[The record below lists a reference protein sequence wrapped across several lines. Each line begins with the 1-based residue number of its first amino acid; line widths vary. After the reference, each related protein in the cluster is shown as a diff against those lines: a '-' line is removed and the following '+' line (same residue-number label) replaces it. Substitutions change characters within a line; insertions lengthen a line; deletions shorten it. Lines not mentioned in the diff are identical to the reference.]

1 MCETETNMGMIADS
15 IQNPFLATVQLTGTD
30 IAGYVSAAL
39 AKRGYSG
46 ITVKYDYS
54 DNGANYDRFA
64 TPTTSV
70 VLTGTKGGQSETEK
84 VTLDQLRQLVADE
97 LRADGH
103 TLKTDTYNPIGVN
116 ISYSERERTASGS
129 CTLLI
134 ARKR

>member
-1 MCETETNMGMIADS
+1 MGMIADS
-15 IQNPFLATVQLTGTD
+15 IQNPFLATVQLTGSD
-30 IAGYVSAAL
+30 IDGYVKSAL
-39 AKRGYSG
+39 SKRGYTDV
-46 ITVKYDYS
+46 TVKYDYR
-54 DNGANYDRFA
+54 DNGSHWDRFA
-64 TPTTSV
+64 SPTTSV
-70 VLTGTKGGQSETEK
+70 VLKGIKGGQNESET

-103 TLKTDTYNPIGVN
+103 MLKTDTYNQIGVS